1 MKTAVITLSE
11 KGLVVAARI
20 AQELGGAD
28 LYVHSAVAKA
38 DGAKTFERVV
48 ELTAEIFWDYEGF
61 VYVMPC
67 GVVVRAIAPH
77 VEHKKKDPAV
87 VVVDVGG
94 RFAISLLSGHEGGAN
109 ILAAR
114 VANATGGEAV
124 ISTTTEAEK
133 TIIVGVGCRRGTEK
147 QRIKEAILAALG
159 EAGAGIEDV
168 RLIATADVKRDEKGI
183 LEAAEDFGAPLSI
196 IESKRILAFAGAF
209 EKSDYVMEKVG
220 VPAVAE
226 PAAMLAGRRTSLL
239 LPRRKYEGITV
250 ALAKESCLWSE

>member
-11 KGLVVAARI
+11 KGLVVAQRI
-20 AQELGGAD
+20 SQGIDGAELYA
-28 LYVHSAVAKA
+28 HESMAKNS
-38 DGAKTFERVV
+38 GAKTFERVV
-48 ELTAEIFWDYEGF
+48 ELTSEIFSQYEGL

-67 GVVVRAIAPH
+67 GVVVRAIAQH

-94 RFAISLLSGHEGGAN
+94 RFAVSLLSGHEGGAN
-109 ILAAR
+109 MLAAQ
-114 VANATGGEAV
+114 VANLIGGEAV

-133 TIIVGVGCRRGTEK
+133 TVIVGVGCRRGAEK
-147 QRIKEAILAALG
+147 ERIKDAIMSALE
-159 EAGAGIEDV
+159 EAGVGIEEV
-168 RLIATADVKRDEKGI
+168 RLIATADVKKDEKGI
-183 LEAAEDFGAPLSI
+183 IEAAKDFDAPLSI

-226 PAAMLAGRRTSLL
+226 PSAMLAGRRTSLL
-239 LPRRKYEGITV
+239 LPRRKYDGITV